1 MTRYAVSQIVE
12 LIQENLHDPNYYD
25 VDKYSIEAKLRQLIH
40 QENPKRYPPVTE
52 RSKYSLDE
60 DFKDKAVSTI
70 VQFDRKRIPTKM
82 EQILQALNVEY
93 IENGSQWF
101 KMSKLYKILNDEG
114 VIPDGMT
121 GLQFWMNAHKMLKS
135 FEPIYIKTINPYS
148 QYPNTA
154 VLHYKVDYLVDILK
168 YLTNQRLINCNQLIS
183 ELQSNQLERESHG

>member
-1 MTRYAVSQIVE
+1 MTHYAVSQIVE

-25 VDKYSIEAKLRQLIH
+25 VYKSSIEDKLRKLIH

-60 DFKDKAVSTI
+60 DFKDKAISSI

-82 EQILQALNVEY
+82 EQILQTLDVEY
-93 IENGSQWF
+93 LEDKSQWF
-101 KMSKLYKILNDEG
+101 KLSKLYAILNSEG

-121 GLQFWMNAHKMLKS
+121 GTQFWMNAHKMLKS

-148 QYPNTA
+148 QYPSTA

-168 YLTNQRLINCNQLIS
+168 HLTNQHFIDCDQLIN
-183 ELQSNQLERESHG
+183 ELQSRNIER

>member
-1 MTRYAVSQIVE
+1 MTHYAVSQIVE
-12 LIQENLHDPNYYD
+12 LIQKNLHDPNYYD
-25 VDKYSIEAKLRQLIH
+25 VDKYSIEAKLRQLIY

-101 KMSKLYKILNDEG
+101 KLSRLYKILNDEG

-121 GLQFWMNAHKMLKS
+121 GAQFWMNAHKMLKL

-154 VLHYKVDYLVDILK
+154 VLHYKVEYLVDILK
-168 YLTNQRLINCNQLIS
+168 YLTNQRLINCNRLIS
-183 ELQSNQLERESHG
+183 ELQSNQLERESNG

>member
-1 MTRYAVSQIVE
+1 MTHYAVSQIVD

-25 VDKYSIEAKLRQLIH
+25 VYKSSIEAKLRQLIY

-60 DFKDKAVSTI
+60 DFKDKAISTI

-82 EQILQALNVEY
+82 EQILQALDVEY
-93 IENGSQWF
+93 LEDKSQWF
-101 KMSKLYKILNDEG
+101 KLSKLYAILNSEG

-121 GLQFWMNAHKMLKS
+121 GAQFWTNAHKMLKS

-148 QYPNTA
+148 QYPSTA
-154 VLHYKVDYLVDILK
+154 VLHYKVEHLVGILQH
-168 YLTNQRLINCNQLIS
+168 LTSQQVINGERLIS
-183 ELQSNQLERESHG
+183 ELQAHHLER